1 MQEEMKKYQEEID
14 KANNPGVNTTPNGDT
29 NVEESIDKEEEAS
42 V

>member
-14 KANNPGVNTTPNGDT
+14 KANNSGGNTNLEGT
-29 NVEESIDKEEEAS
+29 NKEEEAS